1 MYKFITT
8 RNERESMNPYAQ
20 RRKWCRYLVSC
31 MFGLSWLAMLPS
43 GALGQ
48 EVEVAAPAPDAEA
61 VATDEF
67 EVPAMERRE
76 IGPGSGGPA
85 RYMIRDVYYSPNL
98 RGHFR
103 AQWMYIIQNGRQVNF
118 WGARIV
124 HLDFDSPLRQI
135 GVSSGDVIT
144 RLDGVPVWKRMYR
157 ESRGPWQLVQMEQH
171 YGRTEVRYILRG
183 THQVRIG
190 DMMLD
195 GYVPDGFNDANPIP
209 P

>member
-1 MYKFITT
+1 MSKFITT
-8 RNERESMNPYAQ
+8 ENERENMTRSTLRSPW
-20 RRKWCRYLVSC
+20 RRFLVAC
-31 MFGLSWLAMLPS
+31 VFGLVGLAGLPS
-43 GALGQ
+43 GAFSQ

-67 EVPAMERRE
+67 EVPAMEKRE